1 MIQTLSTGIRT
12 VVGSIGPSEERQPSP
27 MSFILEEFF
36 AGQAVA
42 EARFIAINGV
52 NRRFRIDI
60 NGKWAQDTLTLHEKF
75 NFDDGETDE
84 KTWRFTKTAENTY
97 MAHREDVVRPVRAV
111 ISSNTLRYSYLLYLD
126 PANSAN
132 VVRFRDKIQM
142 VGERTLK
149 NTAIVTKFGIPVA
162 LVTGTF
168 TKLA

>member
-1 MIQTLSTGIRT
+1 MIQSRSTGIRPG
-12 VVGSIGPSEERQPSP
+12 VGSIGPSQDRRASPS
-27 MSFILEEFF
+27 SFVLEKFF
-36 AGQAVA
+36 TGQAVA

-60 NGKWAQDTLTLHEKF
+60 TGDWSQDTLTLHEEF
-75 NFDDGETDE
+75 SFDDGETDE
-84 KTWRFTKTAENTY
+84 KTWRFQKIAENTY
-97 MAHREDVVRPVRAV
+97 MASREDVVRPVRAL
-111 ISSNTLRYSYLLYLD
+111 ISNNTLRYSYLLHLD

-149 NTAIVTKFGIPVA
+149 NTATVFKYGIPVA

-168 TKLA
+168 TKIT